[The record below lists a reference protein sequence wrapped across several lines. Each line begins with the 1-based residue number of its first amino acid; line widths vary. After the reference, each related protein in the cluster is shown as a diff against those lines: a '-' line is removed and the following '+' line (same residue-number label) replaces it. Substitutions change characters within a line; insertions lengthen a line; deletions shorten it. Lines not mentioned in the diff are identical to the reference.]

1 VTKVSRE
8 GIFVLTLKDRIPSPD
23 VPGLKPTAMTEL
35 HRQLSDDAFLRQFE
49 EATLG
54 AEVLSHEAHFRIAW
68 IYLSRLPFDEALD
81 KITDGIQRFDRQ
93 YAGGRKYHATIT
105 RAYMLLIHHR
115 IQKQDHPTWAAFLH
129 NNRDLLKPVGDV
141 LLRYYQ
147 AETLFSDRARTEF
160 LRPDRAPAP
169 LEKEK
174 ENLEY

>member
-1 VTKVSRE
+1 
-8 GIFVLTLKDRIPSPD
+8 
-23 VPGLKPTAMTEL
+23 MTEP
-35 HRQLSDDAFLRQFE
+35 HRQLSDDDFLRQFE
-49 EATLG
+49 EASMG

-68 IYLSRLPFDEALD
+68 ICLSRYPFDRALE

-115 IQKQDHPTWAAFLH
+115 IQKQDHPNWAAFLE

-141 LLRYYQ
+141 LLRYYRP
-147 AETLFSDRARTEF
+147 ETLFSERARTEF
-160 LRPDRAPAP
+160 MRPDRPQAS
-169 LEKEK
+169 LKKEE